1 LTAPKRTRTIRLI
14 APDMGCNCSYAP
26 QPMNLATPKL
36 AQEVVALMSRAT
48 EIHGI
53 EQDEL
58 QAAEQFNALPIDGS
72 WAYYLLRP
80 DGTVVLHDPP
90 GEPQFVNDQ
99 QSLLHAIVYATKRY
113 PSLAKFIP
121 QRPSKSEDCSLCAG
135 TGVRGTYVG
144 TNTPARCPA
153 CVGLGWDTSG
163 A

>member
-1 LTAPKRTRTIRLI
+1 
-14 APDMGCNCSYAP
+14 
-26 QPMNLATPKL
+26 MNLATPQL
-36 AQEVVALMSRAT
+36 AQEVVALMSGAG
-48 EIHGI
+48 ESLGLD
-53 EQDEL
+53 QGEL
-58 QAAEQFNALPIDGS
+58 DVGEQFNALPINGDM
-72 WAYYLLRP
+72 AFYLLRP
-80 DGTVVLHDPP
+80 DGTVVTYDPP

-135 TGVRGTYVG
+135 TGVRGTYIG